1 MSIILMEKL
10 TDKIAALPENGTYF
24 SLEFFPPKTQMV
36 LISLL
41 LFRLPCSQNKQG
53 FSNLQKRLERMS
65 RALRPLFVTV
75 TWGAGGSTA
84 ARSLELADICQRQLG
99 LTTCLHLTCTNMG
112 RKVVDQALEAAKTL
126 GIRNILA
133 LRGDA
138 PREHEYRLIEE
149 GFEEQGE
156 AESNEEFTWA
166 VDLVRYIRSTHGD
179 HFCIGVAAYPEGHTD
194 ESYPTEQDPIQDLPY
209 LIEKVRAGADF
220 IMTQLFYDVSAYLRF
235 ETMLREHE
243 SGVFADLPIIPGLMP
258 IQSFDILKR
267 TTKLSHSKLPPELLE
282 RLEGVKGDDEAVKQV
297 GVDAISEIVNA
308 LQSRKVAGPRGFHFY
323 TLNLE
328 KAVGHIL
335 ERCQL
340 IPPPQ
345 GDEPADH
352 DSDLPPLTMKN
363 GTSNLNPTLTIES
376 TSSRNAARRSLSM
389 SSSSGHL
396 AASSSLATTHGTGP
410 LAREATWDDYP
421 NGRFGDA
428 RSPAFAPTLS
438 YSPSTLPIPL
448 HLAPALW
455 GTPATPSA
463 ITKLFTCH
471 LSGNSPSQLPWSD
484 STSLSPETAIILP
497 HLLALNSR
505 RNWWTI
511 ASQPAVDGVAS
522 SDDIHGWGPAGGF
535 VFQKPFVEFFLPA
548 IDWHQILR
556 PHLESCAHGQVS
568 WYAGDCGS
576 GFESS
581 EGREAVHAVTWGM
594 FPGREIVTAT
604 MVEEVSFRAWA
615 EEAFGIWAEWAR
627 YIGSG
632 AEASIGG
639 SGNQDDSDA
648 GEKIRAK
655 RFLRDC
661 MEGCWLVNVIGHEF
675 RNGGNLWSLLLEAG
689 EKRVEGRDTS

>member
-1 MSIILMEKL
+1 
-10 TDKIAALPENGTYF
+10 
-24 SLEFFPPKTQMV
+24 
-36 LISLL
+36 
-41 LFRLPCSQNKQG
+41 
-53 FSNLQKRLERMS
+53 MS
-65 RALRPLFVTV
+65 RVLRPLFVTV

-84 ARSLELADICQRQLG
+84 TRSLELAEICQRQLG

-112 RKVVDQALEAAKTL
+112 RKVVDRALEAAKAL

-149 GFEEQGE
+149 GFGEQAE
-156 AESNEEFTWA
+156 ADINEEFTWA
-166 VDLVRYIRSTHGD
+166 VDLVRYIRKTHGD

-194 ESYPTEQDPIQDLPY
+194 ESYPTEQDPTHDLPY
-209 LIEKVRAGADF
+209 LIEKVKAGADF

-235 ETMLREHE
+235 EKMLREHE
-243 SGVFADLPIIPGLMP
+243 SGVFAEIPIIPGLMP
-258 IQSFDILKR
+258 IQSYDILKR
-267 TTKLSHSKLPPELLE
+267 TTKLSHSRLPPDLLE

-297 GVDAISEIVNA
+297 GVDAISKIVEV
-308 LQSRKVAGPRGFHFY
+308 LQRRKFAGPRGFHFY

-328 KAVGHIL
+328 KAVGSIL

-340 IPPPQ
+340 IPPPPPQ
-345 GDEPADH
+345 GNEQADY
-352 DSDLPPLTMKN
+352 DIDLPPLAMKN
-363 GTSNLNPTLTIES
+363 S
-376 TSSRNAARRSLSM
+376 TTKRSLSM

-438 YSPSTLPIPL
+438 YSPSKLPIPP
-448 HLAPALW
+448 HLATTLW
-455 GTPATPSA
+455 GTPTTPSA
-463 ITKLFTCH
+463 ITKLFTSH
-471 LSGNSPSQLPWSD
+471 LSGKSPSQIPWSD

-511 ASQPAVDGVAS
+511 ASQPAVDGVVS

-548 IDWHQILR
+548 KDWHQILR
-556 PHLESCAHGQVS
+556 PHLESCARGQVS
-568 WYAGDCGS
+568 WYAGDCAS

-627 YIGSG
+627 HTGGSV
-632 AEASIGG
+632 EASTGVRSGDQDGIG
-639 SGNQDDSDA
+639 A
-648 GEKIRAK
+648 WEKIRAK

-689 EKRVEGRDTS
+689 ERRQAT

>member
-1 MSIILMEKL
+1 MEKL
-10 TDKIAALPENGTYF
+10 THKIAALSENGTYF

-36 LISLL
+36 LVPHV
-41 LFRLPCSQNKQG
+41 LFGLTCSQNKQG
-53 FSNLQKRLERMS
+53 FSNLQTRLERM
-65 RALRPLFVTV
+65 AHVLRPLFVTV

-112 RKVVDQALEAAKTL
+112 RKVVEQALEAAKKL

-138 PREHEYRLIEE
+138 PREHEYRVMEE
-149 GFEEQGE
+149 GFEEQTE
-156 AESNEEFTWA
+156 ADSKDEFTWA
-166 VDLVRYIRSTHGD
+166 ADLVRYIRRTHGD

-194 ESYPTEQDPIQDLPY
+194 ESYPTEQDPKQDLPY

-220 IMTQLFYDVSAYLRF
+220 IMTQLFFDVSAYLKF
-235 ETMLREHE
+235 EATLREHE

-267 TTKLSHSKLPPELLE
+267 TTQLSHSKLPPELLE

-297 GVDAISEIVNA
+297 GVDAISEIIKA
-308 LQSRKVAGPRGFHFY
+308 LQRRKFKGPQGFHFY

-340 IPPPQ
+340 IPPPH
-345 GDEPADH
+345 GDEKADH
-352 DSDLPPLTMKN
+352 DSDLPPLAMK
-363 GTSNLNPTLTIES
+363 TSTRNLNPILIVES
-376 TSSRNAARRSLSM
+376 NSHSNTFRRSLSIGC
-389 SSSSGHL
+389 SSGHL
-396 AASSSLATTHGTGP
+396 PASSSLATTNCTGP

-438 YSPSTLPIPL
+438 YSPSTLPISL
-448 HLAPALW
+448 HLVPALW

-463 ITKLFTCH
+463 ITKLFTSH
-471 LSGNSPSQLPWSD
+471 LSGKSPSQLPWSD
-484 STSLSPETAIILP
+484 SASLSPETAIILP
-497 HLLALNSR
+497 QLLTLNSR

-511 ASQPAVDGVAS
+511 ASQPAVDGVS
-522 SDDIHGWGPAGGF
+522 SLDDIHGWGPAGGF

-548 IDWHQILR
+548 TDWHQILR

-568 WYAGDCGS
+568 WYAGDCAS

-581 EGREAVHAVTWGM
+581 EDREAVHAVTWGM

-604 MVEEVSFRAWA
+604 MVEEISFRAWA

-627 YIGSG
+627 YIGGG
-632 AEASIGG
+632 AEVSIGI
-639 SGNQDDSDA
+639 SGNQDGGGA
-648 GEKIRAK
+648 GEKVRAK

-689 EKRVEGRDTS
+689 KKQQAR

>member
-1 MSIILMEKL
+1 
-10 TDKIAALPENGTYF
+10 
-24 SLEFFPPKTQMV
+24 
-36 LISLL
+36 
-41 LFRLPCSQNKQG
+41 
-53 FSNLQKRLERMS
+53 MS
-65 RALRPLFVTV
+65 RVLRPLFVTV

-84 ARSLELADICQRQLG
+84 TRSLELAEICQRQLG

-112 RKVVDQALEAAKTL
+112 RKVVDRALEAAKAL

-138 PREHEYRLIEE
+138 PREHEYTLIEE
-149 GFEEQGE
+149 GFGEQGE
-156 AESNEEFTWA
+156 ADINEEFTWA
-166 VDLVRYIRSTHGD
+166 VDLVRYIRKTHGD

-194 ESYPTEQDPIQDLPY
+194 ESYPTEQDPTHDLPY
-209 LIEKVRAGADF
+209 LIDKVRAGADF

-235 ETMLREHE
+235 EKMLREHE
-243 SGVFADLPIIPGLMP
+243 SGVFANIPIIPGLMP
-258 IQSFDILKR
+258 IQSYDILKR
-267 TTKLSHSKLPPELLE
+267 TTKLSHSRLPPDLLE

-297 GVDAISEIVNA
+297 GVDAISKIVEV
-308 LQSRKVAGPRGFHFY
+308 LQRRKFAGGPRGFHFY

-328 KAVGHIL
+328 KAVGSIL

-340 IPPPQ
+340 IPPPPQ
-345 GDEPADH
+345 GNEQADY
-352 DSDLPPLTMKN
+352 DIDLPPRAMKN
-363 GTSNLNPTLTIES
+363 S
-376 TSSRNAARRSLSM
+376 TTKRSLSM

-438 YSPSTLPIPL
+438 YSPSKLPVPP
-448 HLAPALW
+448 HLATTLW
-455 GTPATPSA
+455 GTPTTPSA
-463 ITKLFTCH
+463 ITKLFTSH
-471 LSGNSPSQLPWSD
+471 LSGKSPSQIPWSD

-548 IDWHQILR
+548 KDWHQILR
-556 PHLESCAHGQVS
+556 PHLESCTRGHVS
-568 WYAGDCGS
+568 WYAGDCAS

-627 YIGSG
+627 HT
-632 AEASIGG
+632 GG
-639 SGNQDDSDA
+639 SVEAGTGVSGDQDGIRA
-648 GEKIRAK
+648 WEKIRAK

-689 EKRVEGRDTS
+689 ERRQAT

>member
-1 MSIILMEKL
+1 
-10 TDKIAALPENGTYF
+10 
-24 SLEFFPPKTQMV
+24 
-36 LISLL
+36 
-41 LFRLPCSQNKQG
+41 
-53 FSNLQKRLERMS
+53 MS
-65 RALRPLFVTV
+65 RVLRPLFVTV

-84 ARSLELADICQRQLG
+84 TRSLELAEICQRQLG

-112 RKVVDQALEAAKTL
+112 RKVVDRALEAAKTL

-138 PREHEYRLIEE
+138 PREHEYGLIEE
-149 GFEEQGE
+149 GFGE
-156 AESNEEFTWA
+156 HAEADINEEFTWA
-166 VDLVRYIRSTHGD
+166 VDLVRYIRRTHGD
-179 HFCIGVAAYPEGHTD
+179 YFCIGVAAYPEGHTD
-194 ESYPTEQDPIQDLPY
+194 ESYPTEQDPTHDLPY

-235 ETMLREHE
+235 EKMLREHE
-243 SGVFADLPIIPGLMP
+243 SGVFADIPIIPGLMP
-258 IQSFDILKR
+258 IQSYDILKR
-267 TTKLSHSKLPPELLE
+267 TTKLSHSKLPPDLLE

-297 GVDAISEIVNA
+297 GVDSLSRIVDI
-308 LQSRKVAGPRGFHFY
+308 LQRRKSAGPRGFHFY

-328 KAVGHIL
+328 KAVGRIL

-345 GDEPADH
+345 GNDQADL
-352 DSDLPPLTMKN
+352 DSDLPPLAMEN
-363 GTSNLNPTLTIES
+363 GTSNLNSVIIIDS
-376 TSSRNAARRSLSM
+376 TSRSNAHKRSLSM

-428 RSPAFAPTLS
+428 RSPAFTATLS
-438 YSPSTLPIPL
+438 YSPSKLPIPP
-448 HLAPALW
+448 HLATTLW

-463 ITKLFTCH
+463 ITKLFTSH
-471 LSGNSPSQLPWSD
+471 LSGNSPSQIPWSD

-548 IDWHQILR
+548 NDWHQILR

-568 WYAGDCGS
+568 WYAGDCAS

-627 YIGSG
+627 HTGGGVEAITGVSGDQDGSG
-632 AEASIGG
+632 AW
-639 SGNQDDSDA
+639 
-648 GEKIRAK
+648 EKIRAK

-689 EKRVEGRDTS
+689 ERRQVC